1 MSGTTLAS
9 ADRRLTVGADP
20 HATVA
25 ARGAALRVT
34 VGAALLVCA
43 VAIGLVESSMGPWL
57 PLPWMRLGL
66 ANAAVVVALAVAGR
80 RTAAVVGIGRVLVVG
95 LATGTL
101 AGPVTVMSLAGAA
114 ASLVVMIG
122 LADAGSAFSVVGW
135 SAAGSV
141 AHVVAQFSVAAVLLG
156 SGSVLALLPATALVA
171 LVCGVAV
178 GFVSRAIVSRLPLR

>member
-1 MSGTTLAS
+1 MPDTTLAS
-9 ADRRLTVGADP
+9 ADRTLAAGVVR

-25 ARGAALRVT
+25 ARGASSRVA
-34 VGAALLVCA
+34 VGAALLACA
-43 VAIGLVESSMGPWL
+43 AAIGLVESAAGAWL

-80 RTAAVVGIGRVLVVG
+80 QTAAVVSIGRVLVVG

-101 AGPVTVMSLAGAA
+101 AGPLTAMSLAGAA

-122 LADAGSAFSVVGW
+122 LAAAGRAFSVVGW

-141 AHVVAQFSVAAVLLG
+141 AHVVAQFCVAAALLG
-156 SGSVLALLPATALVA
+156 SGSVLALLPATVLAALA
-171 LVCGVAV
+171 CGVAV
-178 GFVSRAIVSRLPLR
+178 GFVSRAIVSRLPLW